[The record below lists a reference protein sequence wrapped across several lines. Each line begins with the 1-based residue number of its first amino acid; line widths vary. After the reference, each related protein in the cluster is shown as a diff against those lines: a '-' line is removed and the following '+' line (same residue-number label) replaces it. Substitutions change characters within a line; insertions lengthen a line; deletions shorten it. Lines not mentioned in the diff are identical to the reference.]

1 MKSDLMNND
10 LNKLIDYALKK
21 YLNDNNE
28 NNLNQLLLVLNTMC
42 ELNFNNISLDVVY
55 ILKFLYDD
63 IRCYFNCNIQKYLEN
78 IFYLNYV
85 RILKMRNT
93 QISQDVNELSSIL
106 ESTSNIFNNI

>member
-10 LNKLIDYALKK
+10 LNKLIDYALRK

-63 IRCYFNCNIQKYLEN
+63 IRCYFNYNIQKYLEN

-85 RILKMRNT
+85 RILKMRNA